1 MSSKKR
7 RVTVTLDGELVDL
20 HKLKSPVPLSTDLN
34 NYLQE
39 SLLCA
44 DELEE
49 VNNQMER
56 LQKKWNMLKSKQARL
71 EQIKMMNVK
80 NKNDVAACYDTLVH
94 MEEANDGCIGKNQL
108 HNLAEVKKLV
118 SSYPNA
124 FMLNNWISPPGHL
137 AVTARATVGIATY
150 FAEGD
155 GVCAQNAR
163 YCAPNK
169 IYEYAAL
176 GVPTLGNDIPGL
188 RTTIGAAR
196 AGILCDMTEDAIV
209 AAANEL
215 VNNIAD
221 YRARARQFYDGT
233 NIEAQIKAVIA
244 RHRGQ

>member
-20 HKLKSPVPLSTDLN
+20 HKLKSTVPLSTDLN

-108 HNLAEVKKLV
+108 HNLAEVKKLDFDDLYEFCMEKDFNIV
-118 SSYPNA
+118 EVAEPDVKK
-124 FMLNNWISPPGHL
+124 G
-137 AVTARATVGIATY
+137 ARI
-150 FAEGD
+150 
-155 GVCAQNAR
+155 
-163 YCAPNK
+163 
-169 IYEYAAL
+169 
-176 GVPTLGNDIPGL
+176 
-188 RTTIGAAR
+188 
-196 AGILCDMTEDAIV
+196 
-209 AAANEL
+209 
-215 VNNIAD
+215 
-221 YRARARQFYDGT
+221 
-233 NIEAQIKAVIA
+233 
-244 RHRGQ
+244 RGMF